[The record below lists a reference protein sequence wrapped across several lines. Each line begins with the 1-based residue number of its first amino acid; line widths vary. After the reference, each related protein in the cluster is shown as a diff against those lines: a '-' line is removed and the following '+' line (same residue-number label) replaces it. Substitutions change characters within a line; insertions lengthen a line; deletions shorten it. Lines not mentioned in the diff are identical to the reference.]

1 MRDKDRKRK
10 KEREREREKAV
21 PFIKI
26 DMARSHKE
34 DALSRVTFQGV
45 VTEYEHPSK

>member
-10 KEREREREKAV
+10 KEREREKAV